1 MVEFTPALEFT
12 FSSQLFYKMKQVI
25 ISHKIKSMLIAENK
39 HSDLKKDIISSITI
53 LNGNAALF
61 ESIYLCSHPA

>member
-1 MVEFTPALEFT
+1 
-12 FSSQLFYKMKQVI
+12 MKQVI